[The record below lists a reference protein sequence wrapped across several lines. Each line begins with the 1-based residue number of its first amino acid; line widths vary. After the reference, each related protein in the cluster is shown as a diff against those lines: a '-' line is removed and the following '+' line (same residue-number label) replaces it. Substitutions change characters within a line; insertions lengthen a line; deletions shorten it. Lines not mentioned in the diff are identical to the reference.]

1 MSKAVVPAEREQ
13 AVNPRG
19 RVHGQGKRRH
29 PRTWGSRA
37 PELGDVLTAAGHPLD
52 PALRREMESRLGHDF
67 TQVRIHTDRD
77 ATALTE
83 LLGADAVTVGQ
94 DVFFADG
101 AFQPWSASG
110 RRLIAHE
117 LLHTVQAPQAPGALR
132 AGRDAGAV
140 SLPHE
145 PIERQA
151 EDEARQPNGL
161 GDPGRTGDPASA
173 AGRAP
178 EVRAQAPAPAWLRY
192 ASATAE
198 QRRAEQLDPATVVDR
213 LAAGIL
219 RSLRGDPADSSK
231 RVSLHLAR
239 LGSELRSAVL
249 DKLEVRLPSAP
260 YQQVREALDEQEA
273 GGAPLPLDAQPGPPP
288 VADLAATEE
297 QAQETGDRES
307 RHADAGDSD
316 AERAQPLE
324 QAAGQEQAAEPERA
338 AEPPEGEAERRQA
351 EGRQAD
357 SSGRREPGAEADR
370 PGATQEDAQG
380 RADEQDRKR
389 PAQDGQEESGE
400 KERPQDGLAP
410 QAQGAGPPGTAAG
423 ASAAGAPAAPPAA
436 MAPPVAGAAPVASV
450 ADVSAGGA
458 VPVMDDR
465 VDAIAE
471 EGPLAR
477 HRLTAKPGRTGEHQ
491 PDEMPPGEQPEGL
504 DADAA
509 SQAPEVGEPAPPA
522 PELPA
527 QGPVSPD
534 AYLPRQDMDVSGVPS
549 ASEISMPASGP
560 PPAPPAAPSF
570 PAPPEPELEAP
581 KPGEPDPVEERLQ
594 QQDRRDG
601 AEAEQAPGQVGPDAA
616 EQEPATAAEPPGQGA
631 AGTVTAGSGDEATAE
646 QAAAGQTEAQ
656 TGAGQAAGAPAGGE
670 VPIDGVGGEVGA
682 EQDEAAGAG
691 GVAATP
697 GALAPDASLEAG
709 GGSCPGGPEPA
720 TDTGPDGA
728 AGGAPGGG
736 GGGGAAA
743 ETAEQPAVPDV
754 AQQEPTA
761 ALATAGQLPA
771 TTMLTTLG
779 GVDAS
784 VNRSVGQ
791 DRAELA
797 ASPPQLER
805 PAGAPQTLHGPPRAE
820 EPAAYRPG
828 KVRHATPRSAGEQP
842 KPEAKAVVG
851 APTPISQVQPPRVTG
866 DQNGKITEADVQNIQ
881 EAVDSVPTTDPA
893 LDHASVGV
901 TPVVELSGE
910 TDPALTDRQLANL
923 QEKSADVLASGRE
936 DAAKPLGENHIYPDV
951 PHEMLKAKL
960 PAAPGSGQAGAGE
973 GRAPAGG
980 APTASAAAAG
990 AGAGGPG
997 GAPGGPDAVGDQAI
1011 SAVAQQERGAQIQAA
1026 VADGQARMAADQQ
1039 EKQQNEEKENQAHQE
1054 QVAAAIKEH
1063 SDQQAAERA
1072 TAKRAVRD
1080 QRAQWQAGQDDA
1092 IAQADTDSRREHDGK
1107 RGEIAQTKTGTDD
1120 KIGKQQQKDNE
1131 SIAAKR
1137 REAEK
1142 KAREERDKKKEPSG
1156 WLSKIGHAIA
1166 SAFNALVSLVKG
1178 IFDAA
1183 RKFVQDV
1190 INKFKNFVT
1199 GLIDA
1204 ARRAIVGLIN
1214 KLADALI
1221 AIGDTLL
1228 AAFPGLRDKFRKRIE
1243 KLRDDAIRTVNKIA
1257 DGLKAAVTKLLDAL
1271 GKALT
1276 ALLDVLEKGLLAAV
1290 QFVRSA
1296 VEGVINFVK
1305 TAIAILGEFAA
1316 IIKDVASDPGGWLTK
1331 LGNAIVDGIK
1341 YFLWDAVKT
1350 AVKRWFNAKV
1360 EAIVGLGKMV
1370 INVLLK
1376 GCFSMAKIARM
1387 AWDALISAL
1396 PKILIQVVIE
1406 RLVSLLVPAA
1416 AAIMAIVQGVIA
1428 AYHTIS
1434 KIIAAIGKFVT
1445 FLKAVKSGQGARPFA
1460 EAVAAGVVALLEFVT
1475 SFLMSKL
1482 ASAAKGV
1489 GEKLKGIADRI
1500 MKFLARGAKAVKKG
1514 IGTAVNLA
1522 KRGAKAAAG
1531 AIKKGFQ
1538 MAVRAGKR
1546 GAKWLGRQAKR
1557 AVAAI
1562 GRGARAL
1569 GQRLAKTRLGQAL
1582 IAAGAKL
1589 KAKYQQVKAKLAAW
1603 RDKFKKWRENRK
1615 KNKPTPEQ
1623 RLEKAAT
1630 RIRPKVAAMLRH
1642 GVPDFILR
1650 SALEAMQLWYRLTGL
1665 NVIGDGHAFTI
1676 EALLNP
1682 KVQIADGVE
1691 VDRDALLQCLD
1702 KAGEM
1707 IAKKGKERSGEI
1719 TVGTRKGSIDSKTG
1733 KARDI
1738 PVYNVPHGVGL
1749 PSVLARSMEMKHQG
1763 MGRKE
1768 ILSFIRGKVRD
1779 TPGLL
1784 RRGRAAL
1791 AKPAKAFRSALE
1803 VARSQSWGDVRNKI
1817 VKKISKG
1824 REIRERLRYEEIASD
1839 FSKRGSARGKK
1850 LAADILS
1857 FSAGGRPL
1865 GANADNVA
1873 FLGTLMVVTEG
1884 GRDISAVPTAVMTFE
1899 SIAGG
1904 ADLRKSLTDFPM
1916 AMEDAGPASRELKGY
1931 LALPKSQRSEDRLT
1945 LGRTLAEREVAVV
1958 RLWIKTLKIDVGKG
1972 SEKEILDRLCKEIH
1986 ERIMRHFF
1994 SGGGASG
2001 PGQGPQR

>member
-1 MSKAVVPAEREQ
+1 MSKAAVTAEREP
-13 AVNPRG
+13 ASRPRG
-19 RVHGQGKRRH
+19 RAHGEGKQHR
-29 PRTWGSRA
+29 PRTWSPRA
-37 PELGDVLTAAGHPLD
+37 PELGDMLTSPGHPLD

-67 TQVRIHTDRD
+67 TRVRIHTDRD
-77 ATALTE
+77 AAALAD
-83 LLGADAVTVGQ
+83 LLGADAVTAGQ

-117 LLHTVQAPQAPGALR
+117 LLHTVQAPHAPGALR

-145 PIERQA
+145 PLERQA

-173 AGRAP
+173 AGHDP
-178 EVRAQAPAPAWLRY
+178 DVRAHPPAPAWLRY
-192 ASATAE
+192 ASVTAE
-198 QRRAEQLDPATVVDR
+198 QRRTEQLDPAGIVDR

-239 LGSELRSAVL
+239 LGSELRAAVL

-260 YQQVREALDEQEA
+260 YQQVREALQEQEA
-273 GGAPLPLDAQPGPPP
+273 GAAPLPVDAQPGPPP
-288 VADLAATEE
+288 VAELDAAGE
-297 QAQETGDRES
+297 QADEARDREPQDTEARDGEAHDTGD
-307 RHADAGDSD
+307 
-316 AERAQPLE
+316 ERAQPPE
-324 QAAGQEQAAEPERA
+324 QGTGPEGERA
-338 AEPPEGEAERRQA
+338 AEPPEAAAGAA
-351 EGRQAD
+351 G
-357 SSGRREPGAEADR
+357 PGAK
-370 PGATQEDAQG
+370 QEDAQG

-389 PAQDGQEESGE
+389 PAPDGQEEGGGE
-400 KERPQDGLAP
+400 KDRSQDGLTP
-410 QAQGAGPPGTAAG
+410 QTQGAGPPGTPAG
-423 ASAAGAPAAPPAA
+423 APVAGAPAAPSAA
-436 MAPPVAGAAPVASV
+436 MAPPAAGGAPMASV
-450 ADVSAGGA
+450 ADLGAGGA
-458 VPVMDDR
+458 AAVMDDR

-471 EGPLAR
+471 EGTLAR
-477 HRLTAKPGRTGEHQ
+477 HRLTAKPGRTDEHQ

-509 SQAPEVGEPAPPA
+509 SQAPEVEEPARPA

-527 QGPVSPD
+527 QAPVTPD
-534 AYLPRQDMDVSGVPS
+534 AYLPKQDVDVSGVPS
-549 ASEISMPASGP
+549 ASEIRLPASGP
-560 PPAPPAAPSF
+560 PSAPPGAPSF
-570 PAPPEPELEAP
+570 PAPPEPEQRAE
-581 KPGEPDPVEERLQ
+581 KPGEPDPVEARLE

-601 AEAEQAPGQVGPDAA
+601 AEAEQAPGQIGPDAA
-616 EQEPATAAEPPGQGA
+616 EQEPDTAAGPPGRDASDATAGGPDGEMPGER
-631 AGTVTAGSGDEATAE
+631 V
-646 QAAAGQTEAQ
+646 AAAEAA
-656 TGAGQAAGAPAGGE
+656 AGQAAGSPAVAGPAADGAPAGGAPGDA
-670 VPIDGVGGEVGA
+670 VA
-682 EQDEAAGAG
+682 EQDTAGAG
-691 GVAATP
+691 GMAA
-697 GALAPDASLEAG
+697 GAVALAPDASLEAG
-709 GGSCPGGPEPA
+709 GGACPGGPEPA
-720 TDTGPDGA
+720 ADAGLDGA

-736 GGGGAAA
+736 AAGGGGAAA
-743 ETAEQPAVPDV
+743 EPAEQPAAPDV
-754 AQQEPTA
+754 AQQEPAA

-784 VNRSVGQ
+784 VNRSTGQ
-791 DRAELA
+791 QRAELA
-797 ASPPQLER
+797 ASPPQLQR
-805 PAGAPQTLHGPPRAE
+805 PSGAPHTLHGAPQAE
-820 EPAAYRPG
+820 EPAAYPAD
-828 KVRHATPRSAGEQP
+828 KVREATPHGAGEQA

-851 APTPISQVQPPRVTG
+851 APTPIAQVQPPRVTG
-866 DQNGKITEADVQNIQ
+866 DQGGKVTEADVRNIQ
-881 EAVDSVPTTDPA
+881 DAVDSVPVTDPA
-893 LDHASVGV
+893 LDNASVGV
-901 TPVVELSGE
+901 APAVELSGE
-910 TDPALTDRQLANL
+910 TDPALTDQQLANL
-923 QEKSADVLASGRE
+923 HEKAADVLASGRE
-936 DAAKPLGENHIYPDV
+936 DAAKPVGENRIYPDV
-951 PHEMLKAKL
+951 PHEILTAKI
-960 PAAPGSGQAGAGE
+960 PAAPQSGPAGAGE
-973 GRAPAGG
+973 VGAQADGAQAGG
-980 APTASAAAAG
+980 AA
-990 AGAGGPG
+990 
-997 GAPGGPDAVGDQAI
+997 GPDIAGDQAI

-1026 VADGQARMAADQQ
+1026 VAGGQTQMAIDQQ
-1039 EKQQNEEKENQAHQE
+1039 EKQQGEEQANQAHQE
-1054 QVAAAIKEH
+1054 QVAAAIKDY
-1063 SDQQAAERA
+1063 SDQQTAERA

-1092 IAQADTDSRREHDGK
+1092 ITQADTDSRREHDGR
-1107 RGEIAQTKTGTDD
+1107 RGEIARTKTETDD
-1120 KIGKQQQKDNE
+1120 KIGKQQNQDNE

-1137 REAEK
+1137 REAEN
-1142 KAREERDKKKEPSG
+1142 KARAERDKKKEPSG
-1156 WLSKIGHAIA
+1156 WLSKIGSAIA
-1166 SAFNALVSLVKG
+1166 DAFDALVSAVKG

-1190 INKFKNFVT
+1190 INKFKSFVT

-1257 DGLKAAVTKLLDAL
+1257 DGLKAAVTKLLDVL

-1296 VEGVINFVK
+1296 VEGVIKFIK

-1331 LGNAIVDGIK
+1331 LGNAIVDGIR

-1360 EAIVGLGKMV
+1360 EAIIGLGKMV

-1396 PKILIQVVIE
+1396 PKILIQVIIE
-1406 RLVSLLVPAA
+1406 RLVTLLVPAA
-1416 AAIMAIVQGVIA
+1416 GAIMAIVQGVIA

-1460 EAVAAGVVALLEFVT
+1460 EAVAAGVVALLEFVA

-1500 MKFLARGAKAVKKG
+1500 MKFLARGVKAVKKG

-1531 AIKKGFQ
+1531 AIRKGFQ
-1538 MAVRAGKR
+1538 VAVRAGKR

-1569 GQRLAKTRLGQAL
+1569 GQRLARTRLGRAL
-1582 IAAGAKL
+1582 TAAGAKL
-1589 KAKYQQVKAKLAAW
+1589 KAKYQQFKAKLAAW

-1615 KNKPTPEQ
+1615 KTKPTPEQ
-1623 RLEKAAT
+1623 RLERAAT

-1665 NVIGDGHAFTI
+1665 NIVGGGNAFTI

-1682 KVQIADGVE
+1682 KVLIADGAE

-1707 IAKKGKERSGEI
+1707 VAKKGKERSGEI
-1719 TVGTRKGSIDSKTG
+1719 TVGTRKGSIDPKTG

-1865 GANADNVA
+1865 GADADNVA
-1873 FLGTLMVVTEG
+1873 FLGTLMVATEG
-1884 GRDISAVPTAVMTFE
+1884 GRDISAVPTAVMTLE

-1972 SEKEILDRLCKEIH
+1972 SQKEILDRLCKEIH

-1994 SGGGASG
+1994 AGGGASG

>member
-19 RVHGQGKRRH
+19 QAHGQGKRRH

-145 PIERQA
+145 LIEQQA

-260 YQQVREALDEQEA
+260 YQQVREALHEQEA
-273 GGAPLPLDAQPGPPP
+273 GGAPLPVDAQPGPPP
-288 VADLAATEE
+288 VADLAAAEE

-324 QAAGQEQAAEPERA
+324 QAPTAEQEQAAEPERA
-338 AEPPEGEAERRQA
+338 AEPPEGEA

-370 PGATQEDAQG
+370 PGAKQEDAQG

-389 PAQDGQEESGE
+389 PAQDGQEEGGE

-410 QAQGAGPPGTAAG
+410 QAQGAGPSGTAAG
-423 ASAAGAPAAPPAA
+423 TSAAGAPAAPPAA
-436 MAPPVAGAAPVASV
+436 MVPPVAGAAPVASV

-509 SQAPEVGEPAPPA
+509 SQAPEVGESAPPA

-527 QGPVSPD
+527 PGPVSPD
-534 AYLPRQDMDVSGVPS
+534 QYLPKQDMDVSGVPS
-549 ASEISMPASGP
+549 AGEISMPASGP
-560 PPAPPAAPSF
+560 PPAPAAAPSF
-570 PAPPEPELEAP
+570 PAPPEPELQAP

-601 AEAEQAPGQVGPDAA
+601 AEAEQAPGQIGPDAA

-631 AGTVTAGSGDEATAE
+631 AGTVTAGSGDEGTAE

-656 TGAGQAAGAPAGGE
+656 TGAGQAAGGPAGGE
-670 VPIDGVGGEVGA
+670 VPADGAGGEVGA

-754 AQQEPTA
+754 AQQEPAA

-960 PAAPGSGQAGAGE
+960 PAAPESGQAGAGE

-980 APTASAAAAG
+980 APTASAAA

-1120 KIGKQQQKDNE
+1120 KIGKQQQKDDE

-1276 ALLDVLEKGLLAAV
+1276 ALLDVLEKGLLTAV

-1557 AVAAI
+1557 AAAAI

-1589 KAKYQQVKAKLAAW
+1589 KAKYQQFKAKLAAW

-1623 RLEKAAT
+1623 RLARAAD
-1630 RIRPKVAAMLRH
+1630 RIRPKVNTLLKFGIWRVALDATLAA
-1642 GVPDFILR
+1642 FKT
-1650 SALEAMQLWYRLTGL
+1650 WYRLSGL
-1665 NVIGDGHAFTI
+1665 SIVGEKVFGI
-1676 EALLNP
+1676 EGRLNP
-1682 KVQIADGVE
+1682 QVEITKGVSI
-1691 VDRDALLQCLD
+1691 DRDKLLKFIRQLG
-1702 KAGEM
+1702 AEL
-1707 IAKKGKERSGEI
+1707 
-1719 TVGTRKGSIDSKTG
+1719 RKGTD
-1733 KARDI
+1733 A
-1738 PVYNVPHGVGL
+1738 
-1749 PSVLARSMEMKHQG
+1749 E
-1763 MGRKE
+1763 
-1768 ILSFIRGKVRD
+1768 
-1779 TPGLL
+1779 
-1784 RRGRAAL
+1784 RAA
-1791 AKPAKAFRSALE
+1791 
-1803 VARSQSWGDVRNKI
+1803 G
-1817 VKKISKG
+1817 
-1824 REIRERLRYEEIASD
+1824 
-1839 FSKRGSARGKK
+1839 FST
-1850 LAADILS
+1850 
-1857 FSAGGRPL
+1857 FSAHTDLATGNTTTTR
-1865 GANADNVA
+1865 
-1873 FLGTLMVVTEG
+1873 
-1884 GRDISAVPTAVMTFE
+1884 TA
-1899 SIAGG
+1899 
-1904 ADLRKSLTDFPM
+1904 R
-1916 AMEDAGPASRELKGY
+1916 
-1931 LALPKSQRSEDRLT
+1931 
-1945 LGRTLAEREVAVV
+1945 
-1958 RLWIKTLKIDVGKG
+1958 
-1972 SEKEILDRLCKEIH
+1972 
-1986 ERIMRHFF
+1986 
-1994 SGGGASG
+1994 GGGAGILAENIDTAGGSLAKRRQVG
-2001 PGQGPQR
+2001 DADIIQFVGQGGTPSIDVKSDLAMGGDPRNFTVNVPNPHTGIMTDRPSYKKLKEWVHDMPPKRRQDMAAHMISFLGDTTQMSGSGDDDKFIKSAAVWTILAEGKRNPAAMVTHAMALDMVAQGRMSWKTAFKMMPMAKPVIWKTDATTGRKTRTPGPVNEADMLHTRLFGKRGLRSKRTMRLADQIANREVNIIQAWVSRMNLKFDNTSTKEAREKQLMEAIKNRMMEIYRRAGEAQERADNPGGSNG

>member
-19 RVHGQGKRRH
+19 QAHGQGKRRH

-145 PIERQA
+145 LIEQQA

-260 YQQVREALDEQEA
+260 YQQVREALHEQEA
-273 GGAPLPLDAQPGPPP
+273 GGAPLPVDAQPGPPP

-324 QAAGQEQAAEPERA
+324 QAPTAEQEQAAEPERA
-338 AEPPEGEAERRQA
+338 AEPSAGEAEGRQA

-370 PGATQEDAQG
+370 PGAKQEDAQG

-389 PAQDGQEESGE
+389 PAQDGQEEGGE

-423 ASAAGAPAAPPAA
+423 TSAAGAPAAPPAA
-436 MAPPVAGAAPVASV
+436 MVPPVAGAAPVASV

-471 EGPLAR
+471 DGPLAR

-509 SQAPEVGEPAPPA
+509 GQAPEVGESAPPA

-534 AYLPRQDMDVSGVPS
+534 EYLPKQDMDVSGVPS
-549 ASEISMPASGP
+549 AGEISMPASGP
-560 PPAPPAAPSF
+560 PPAPAAAPSF
-570 PAPPEPELEAP
+570 PAPPEPELQAP

-601 AEAEQAPGQVGPDAA
+601 AEAEQAPGQIGPDAA

-631 AGTVTAGSGDEATAE
+631 AGTVTAGSGDEGTAE
-646 QAAAGQTEAQ
+646 QAPAGQTEAQ
-656 TGAGQAAGAPAGGE
+656 TGAGQAAGGPAGGE
-670 VPIDGVGGEVGA
+670 VPADGVGGEVGA

-697 GALAPDASLEAG
+697 GAIAPDASLEAG

-754 AQQEPTA
+754 AQQEPAA

-960 PAAPGSGQAGAGE
+960 PAAPESGQAGAGE

-980 APTASAAAAG
+980 APTASAAA

-1063 SDQQAAERA
+1063 SDQQTAERA

-1276 ALLDVLEKGLLAAV
+1276 ALLDVLEKGLLTAV

-1376 GCFSMAKIARM
+1376 GCFSMAKVARM

-1538 MAVRAGKR
+1538 VAVRAGKR

-1589 KAKYQQVKAKLAAW
+1589 KAKYQQFKAKLAAW

-1615 KNKPTPEQ
+1615 KNKLTPEQ
-1623 RLEKAAT
+1623 RLERAVE
-1630 RIRPKVAAMLRH
+1630 RIRPKVGALLKR
-1642 GVPDFILR
+1642 GVRRIILR
-1650 SALEAMQLWYRLTGL
+1650 AALGALRLWYRLSDLSVEGINPFSIT
-1665 NVIGDGHAFTI
+1665 
-1676 EALLNP
+1676 ALLNP
-1682 KVQIADGVE
+1682 KKVVIDGVPADF
-1691 VDRDALLQCLD
+1691 VNQLLD
-1702 KAGEM
+1702 
-1707 IAKKGKERSGEI
+1707 
-1719 TVGTRKGSIDSKTG
+1719 
-1733 KARDI
+1733 
-1738 PVYNVPHGVGL
+1738 
-1749 PSVLARSMEMKHQG
+1749 
-1763 MGRKE
+1763 
-1768 ILSFIRGKVRD
+1768 FIH
-1779 TPGLL
+1779 TL
-1784 RRGRAAL
+1784 
-1791 AKPAKAFRSALE
+1791 
-1803 VARSQSWGDVRNKI
+1803 GD
-1817 VKKISKG
+1817 
-1824 REIRERLRYEEIASD
+1824 
-1839 FSKRGSARGKK
+1839 
-1850 LAADILS
+1850 
-1857 FSAGGRPL
+1857 
-1865 GANADNVA
+1865 
-1873 FLGTLMVVTEG
+1873 
-1884 GRDISAVPTAVMTFE
+1884 
-1899 SIAGG
+1899 
-1904 ADLRKSLTDFPM
+1904 DLRKEAETRSASLPAAKGVSIPAKTTAVDVQASLQSVKGLGGYEQTITQYRTEAEASVNVTSMQTAWKGKTGERDPANMLVAWTTADQAGKPTRKYLSYDEFDVTLKKMTPEHRLSIAQNARNALRGKIELSPAGQNGAELAQWFVHTEGRRSPATFVSGAMAIDLAAQGHFDLADLTKEYPMRPVGARRTANRLTGFLKNSIDFLKNPGKNRRPIDLLPGKKPDVM
-1916 AMEDAGPASRELKGY
+1916 RQNEFRVVQKWLASLEGVEAWVRSLKDIDFDNKADADRKLEQLKDMIRDWVRKIWGADAERPTLSRE
-1931 LALPKSQRSEDRLT
+1931 
-1945 LGRTLAEREVAVV
+1945 V
-1958 RLWIKTLKIDVGKG
+1958 R
-1972 SEKEILDRLCKEIH
+1972 
-1986 ERIMRHFF
+1986 
-1994 SGGGASG
+1994 
-2001 PGQGPQR
+2001 